1 LFNKFWAKYKS
12 PGIVLQK
19 LEAGE
24 RLEGAIHAVKLL
36 ASHPKEWSDCV
47 KIARLKFEKYFN
59 HKAKNLLHMFPLD
72 TKMKDGSL
80 FWQSPKRPPVP
91 IAFGLQEPD
100 HHLFV
105 SSFAKLYAEEWG
117 IKFDI
122 VDTSAAAME
131 SLIQLCTIPQFR
143 PSGKRVETDE
153 SVKKPETSNMDQAV
167 DKLDV
172 CKATLRQ
179 IISMSDT
186 EAVMPMKPHKFDK
199 DNEENFHIDLINAAA
214 NCRAYMYGIEPSDK
228 LKTKRIAGRIV
239 PAIATTTSAV
249 AGLVSV
255 ELLKVVKGGPIELYR
270 NAFLNI
276 ALPLIVLS
284 EPAPAERTEIMEGI
298 SYTLWDKWEVQ
309 GHADFTLKDFLKHF
323 LDRHGLE
330 PSMVVHGTKM
340 IYVPVMPGHR
350 KRLPERMLK
359 LINPP
364 KGTEYVDLTVS
375 FSVPGVDDDKPIP
388 PIRYF
393 FQ

>member
-1 LFNKFWAKYKS
+1 
-12 PGIVLQK
+12 
-19 LEAGE
+19 
-24 RLEGAIHAVKLL
+24 
-36 ASHPKEWSDCV
+36 
-47 KIARLKFEKYFN
+47 
-59 HKAKNLLHMFPLD
+59 
-72 TKMKDGSL
+72 
-80 FWQSPKRPPVP
+80 
-91 IAFGLQEPD
+91 
-100 HHLFV
+100 
-105 SSFAKLYAEEWG
+105 
-117 IKFDI
+117 
-122 VDTSAAAME
+122 
-131 SLIQLCTIPQFR
+131 
-143 PSGKRVETDE
+143 
-153 SVKKPETSNMDQAV
+153 
-167 DKLDV
+167 
-172 CKATLRQ
+172 
-179 IISMSDT
+179 
-186 EAVMPMKPHKFDK
+186 
-199 DNEENFHIDLINAAA
+199 
-214 NCRAYMYGIEPSDK
+214 MYGIEPSDK